1 MVWFG
6 RLRSTSQGRFA
17 RKTSRISTFTRPY
30 SIYLRLCQFFMDL
43 LIKNKLPLILAIAL
57 YILIYFVRLNQGGWE
72 IETEVLKDQRAALDK
87 QLAKYL
93 PSPKVE
99 LLSGILLGQDGQ
111 LPVGLQ
117 LALRDTSTLHIVVA
131 SGQNL
136 SMVAGFFFFLSG
148 VIKRKNAIILS
159 FLAVVFYVLLTG
171 AQLPVLRAAIMV
183 TLAFIAEIM
192 GRERDGVW
200 VLIATAGL
208 MLLVNPTWIGSLSF
222 QLSVLAT
229 FGVVVVSPIFLEK
242 LKRVPSLISQDIAVS
257 FGAQLMVLPIIAQNF
272 HQISLVALPTNL
284 LVLWTVPFLMIGGAV
299 LLLVSFIP
307 LLGWIVTGL
316 LNILLSYFIYVVEF
330 FGSMPFAWQFI
341 GEQLWVVWVGYYL
354 IIFAILISFK
364 KSTAQEEK
372 DY

>member
-1 MVWFG
+1 M
-6 RLRSTSQGRFA
+6 
-17 RKTSRISTFTRPY
+17 KI
-30 SIYLRLCQFFMDL
+30 
-43 LIKNKLPLILAIAL
+43 LPLILAVLL
-57 YILIYFVRLNQGGWE
+57 YILIYFVRLNQGGWSASWR

-87 QLAKYL
+87 QIAKFL
-93 PSPKVE
+93 PSPKAE
-99 LLSGILLGQDGQ
+99 LLSGILLGQDGK

-372 DY
+372 NN